1 MESCELDDDMSAVI
15 TVGLTT
21 VGRETMGL
29 TGWCFILGFKALYET
44 WESFV
49 YGARDHGY
57 LVLVLMTVLLTRNLR
72 G

>member
-1 MESCELDDDMSAVI
+1 
-15 TVGLTT
+15 
-21 VGRETMGL
+21 MGL